1 MNDLLVGLGIALF
14 VLLVLEP
21 GLGIVASVGI
31 PLLLIGVVWLLG
43 ERTGLR
49 FRRRPPVR
57 PAR

>member
-43 ERTGLR
+43 ERAGLR
-49 FRRRPPVR
+49 FRRRPSVR